1 MALEYE
7 QLRLKNQMC
16 FPLYA
21 CARKIVNAYTPFLK
35 PLGLTYTQYI
45 VFMVLWEKKEVTVG
59 ELGAD
64 LHLDAGTLT
73 PLLKKLQKE
82 GYITRN
88 RSKEDERI
96 TCIHLT
102 DKGNEL
108 KEKCADIP
116 FKVASTLNVLDKKD
130 LKELYR
136 LLYLILDSEDNEL
149 STLN

>member
-1 MALEYE
+1 MAQSYD
-7 QLRLKNQMC
+7 QLKLKNQMC

-35 PLGLTYTQYI
+35 PIGITYTQYI
-45 VFMVLWEKKEVTVG
+45 VFMVLWEKEEVTVG
-59 ELGAD
+59 ELGAA

-73 PLLKKLQKE
+73 PLLKKLEKE
-82 GYITRN
+82 DYITRN

-102 DKGNEL
+102 DKGDKL
-108 KEKCADIP
+108 KEKCAQIP
-116 FKVASTLNVLDKKD
+116 FKVASTLGVLDEKD

-136 LLYLILDSEDNEL
+136 LLYLILDAGESV
-149 STLN
+149 